1 MTRSFYNFLSAFVIV
16 KAFNPTRVS
25 RRVFFHTQALKMS
38 SFATVA
44 DVDLCTEAASRFI
57 NDDKFN
63 FYATTGG
70 VNNVVQFVE
79 TSKGDK
85 YVLRIYNNGLNTE
98 RVEFEHGVLE
108 QLRQIPTSFKVPSFL
123 RCLTTQSTHVRL
135 SNGAE
140 ACICELIPGALPKLS
155 SAACIGR
162 AAGEL
167 VKAMENMTTEKPSPN
182 PTYFDI
188 YKAHHATTRE
198 SFFDYVEKNAEVFKD
213 CREAMDYLIQ
223 TLIACES
230 KLIEF
235 KAKKLPEQLIHAD
248 LHYLNVLVENDQVS
262 GCLDFEFCVRDWRVM
277 ELAVALSKYAGEAE
291 GLKYFDELIK
301 GFQETIKLT
310 KDEAEAVPDGV
321 NIRIISNV
329 IYFVGRAI
337 AGEDS
342 IASLTTRAKM
352 YADRIAWVNTN
363 RQSIVSM
370 CD

>member
-1 MTRSFYNFLSAFVIV
+1 MTIFYKFLSAFVIV
-16 KAFNPTRVS
+16 KAFTPIRVRS
-25 RRVFFHTQALKMS
+25 RNLLYTQALKMS

-57 NDDKFN
+57 NDEKFN

-85 YVLRIYNNGLNTE
+85 YVLRIYNNGLNSE
-98 RVEFEHGVLE
+98 RVEFEHGVLQ
-108 QLRQIPTSFKVPSFL
+108 QLRKIPTSFKVPTFL
-123 RCLTTQSTHVRL
+123 PDISSGSTHIKL

-140 ACICELIPGALPKLS
+140 ACMCELIPGTLPKLS

-167 VKAMENMTTEKPSPN
+167 VKAMESMTTEKPSPN

-198 SFFDYVEKNAEVFKD
+198 TFFEYVEKNSDVFVD
-213 CREAMDYLIQ
+213 CREAMDYLVQ

-230 KLIEF
+230 KLVEF
-235 KAKKLPEQLIHAD
+235 KAKGLPEQLIHAD
-248 LHYLNVLVENDQVS
+248 LHYLNVLVEDDRVS
-262 GCLDFEFCVRDWRVM
+262 ACLDFEFCVRDWRVM

-310 KDEAEAVPDGV
+310 KDEVEAIADGV

-352 YADRIAWVNTN
+352 YADRIAWVNRN
-363 RQSIVSM
+363 RQAIVSM